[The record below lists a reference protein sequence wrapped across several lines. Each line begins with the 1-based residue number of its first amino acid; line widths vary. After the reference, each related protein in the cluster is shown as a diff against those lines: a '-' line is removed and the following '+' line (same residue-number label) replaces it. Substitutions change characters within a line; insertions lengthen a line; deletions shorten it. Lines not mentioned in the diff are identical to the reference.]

1 MIAILDYGVGN
12 LKSIY
17 NMFKKVGV
25 ESFITSNIEDIKNA
39 NKYLLPGVG
48 SFDHGITSL

>member
-1 MIAILDYGVGN
+1 MIAILDYGLGN

-25 ESFITSNIEDIKNA
+25 ESTITLDMYKQR
-39 NKYLLPGVG
+39 G
-48 SFDHGITSL
+48 